1 MKTYR
6 IELQKFKS
14 ASNSAQRGTVSLRFD
29 GLVLPQKP
37 AGDDD
42 AQREPA
48 SVIEMS
54 EADARVLMSLLKKQ
68 LAEFDARKP
77 KSRF

>member
-14 ASNSAQRGTVSLRFD
+14 ASNSAQRGTVSLRMD
-29 GLVLPQKP
+29 CLVLPQKA
-37 AGDDD
+37 AGDDEP
-42 AQREPA
+42 AREPA
-48 SVIEMS
+48 SVIEMG

>member
-14 ASNSAQRGTVSLRFD
+14 AANSAQRGTVSLRFD
-29 GLVLPQKP
+29 ALVLPQKA
-37 AGDDD
+37 AGDDEP
-42 AQREPA
+42 AREPA
-48 SVIEMS
+48 SVMEMS
-54 EADARVLMSLLKKQ
+54 EADARVLLSLLKKQ
-68 LAEFDARKP
+68 LADFDGRKP